1 MKEED
6 DFVPI
11 ARTLNPKDSTYAPMG
26 EPRGRSIDGE
36 LPPDATTKREESNY
50 LPIMT
55 HIGDFDST
63 SYNDLYTR
71 DKKPF
76 IDPAELKTMGALGA
90 GAGMIAGGVEKGM
103 SAAPNIS
110 GSAGERWARKVLGL
124 PYSES
129 ASGVTEQAQAYQR
142 AKGQS
147 PVLKKFYSMVP
158 PAAPGEPAAAF
169 ERMIARNRA
178 AEEAA
183 KAANYQKISQG
194 LGRIPLGST
203 AMGGLGGM
211 QLAQAAKA
219 YKEGDIPQA
228 AISGAGGAGALA
240 SLIPNAPRI
249 IGGTAAIASLP
260 AQFAYEA
267 IKGLMKEREQN
278 VGPKMGYFQR
288 LREFPEVSEEEIRM
302 SQSAGPA
309 LSRANLSVPEP
320 IRFAG
325 GLPRTPQ

>member
-36 LPPDATTKREESNY
+36 LPPDATTKREEPSSSDY
-50 LPIMT
+50 SPIAKSLKAEPSKAPAK
-55 HIGDFDST
+55 I
-63 SYNDLYTR
+63 
-71 DKKPF
+71 PF

-260 AQFAYEA
+260 AQFVYEA

-288 LREFPEVSEEEIRM
+288 LRELPEVSEEEIRM
-302 SQSAGPA
+302 SQAAGPA
-309 LSRANLSVPEP
+309 LSRANLGVPEP

-325 GLPRTPQ
+325 GLPRTQQ